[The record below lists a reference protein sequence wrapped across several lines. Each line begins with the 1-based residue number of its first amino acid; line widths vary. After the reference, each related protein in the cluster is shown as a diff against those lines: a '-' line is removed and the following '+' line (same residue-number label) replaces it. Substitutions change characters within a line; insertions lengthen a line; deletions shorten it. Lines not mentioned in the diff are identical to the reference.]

1 MATHQCKHGAVS
13 HGRVHISLIQVSLY
27 YSTSQ
32 GGPSPRSCH
41 KICFDPDTKSIFVL
55 GRFIESSVAMTTNLE
70 SDFYRYFVEYDQWV
84 KISDNT
90 GVRIT

>member
-1 MATHQCKHGAVS
+1 MCEYGLDANKLMG
-13 HGRVHISLIQVSLY
+13 IYL
-27 YSTSQ
+27 TSQ

-55 GRFIESSVAMTTNLE
+55 GRFIESSVAMTANLE

-90 GVRIT
+90 AVRMI

>member
-1 MATHQCKHGAVS
+1 MATHQRQHRAVS
-13 HGRVHISLIQVSLY
+13 NKHVWAVFISKQANGN
-27 YSTSQ
+27 TSQ

-55 GRFIESSVAMTTNLE
+55 GRFIESSVVMTANLE

-90 GVRIT
+90 AVRMT